1 MMTFLYALGVA
12 AMGVG
17 LVVFSYLDRIYRE
30 LGRVTTG
37 HVHSNLEI
45 FEAQV
50 EPRIGLDRLQA
61 ASAFRIL
68 AALWLVL
75 VTAETARGVIVF
87 VPNTWD
93 ALAQAL
99 IYVLVEVLLLSQ
111 ILPDFLLVRTTGV
124 WLLPLVFLIRGA
136 LWIVWPFRALLQLVE
151 WLGHLP
157 QDSPP
162 DTAST
167 PQQGIEALVEAAQQ
181 EGILR
186 HGEAEMIEQVVE
198 FSDKRVLELMTPRPS
213 IVAIPAS
220 ATVKQLRELLIAKK
234 FSRVPVYEAS
244 LDDVIGVVL
253 ARDLLEVPEDEARRR
268 LARELVRPALF
279 VPETKYGSDLLK
291 EMQRRN
297 QQMAIV
303 LDEHGSVAGLVTVED
318 LVEEIIGE
326 IGEED
331 KPPAPDAVR
340 ESDGSLILRGS
351 ISLEKVQE
359 LFGVEWKVAG
369 EEYATTIAGLLNHL
383 AGHVPS
389 PSEQLEFGGLR
400 FEILEAN
407 QRKVLRLRARRLP
420 AAVSTGGHH
429 PQNSLR
435 SPNE

>member
-37 HVHSNLEI
+37 RVHSNLEI

-124 WLLPLVFLIRGA
+124 WLLPLSFLIRGA
-136 LWIVWPFRALLQLVE
+136 LWVVWPFRAVLQLVE

-220 ATVKQLRELLIAKK
+220 ATVEQLRELLVAKK

-253 ARDLLEVPEDEARRR
+253 ARDLLEIPEDEARRR

-359 LFGVEWKVAG
+359 LFGVEWKAAG
-369 EEYATTIAGLLNHL
+369 EEYATTIAGLLNHV
-383 AGHVPS
+383 AGHVPA
-389 PSEQLEFGGLR
+389 PGEQLEFGGLR

-420 AAVSTGGHH
+420 AAVST
-429 PQNSLR
+429 S
-435 SPNE
+435 

>member
-1 MMTFLYALGVA
+1 MMTSLYALGVA

-37 HVHSNLEI
+37 RVHSNLEI

-124 WLLPLVFLIRGA
+124 WLLPLMFVIRGA
-136 LWIVWPFRALLQLVE
+136 LWIVWPFRAILQLVE

-162 DTAST
+162 DIAPT
-167 PQQGIEALVEAAQQ
+167 PQQGIEALVEAAEQ
-181 EGILR
+181 EGILK
-186 HGEAEMIEQVVE
+186 HDEAEMIEQVVE
-198 FSDKRVLELMTPRPS
+198 FSDKRVLELMTPRPR
-213 IVAIPAS
+213 IVAIPAG
-220 ATVKQLRELLIAKK
+220 ATVEQLRELLVQKK
-234 FSRVPVYEAS
+234 FSRVPVYEES
-244 LDDVIGVVL
+244 LDDVTGLVL
-253 ARDLLEVPEDEARRR
+253 ALDLLEIPEEEARRR
-268 LARELVRPALF
+268 LVRELVRPALF

-331 KPPAPDAVR
+331 KPPAPDAIR
-340 ESDGSLILRGS
+340 DPDGSLILRGS

-359 LFGVEWKVAG
+359 LFGLEWKAGG

-389 PSEQLEFGGLR
+389 PGEQLEFGGLH

-407 QRKVLRLRARRLP
+407 QRKVLRLRVRRLP
-420 AAVSTGGHH
+420 AAVPT
-429 PQNSLR
+429 N
-435 SPNE
+435 